1 MTQEAKADL
10 QKCLDAF
17 GIYGATAE
25 KLDNG
30 IDSGRVDDQ
39 DVFLTFTK
47 SLTAQ
52 STVAIL
58 GMPSSSKHD
67 SFQNKHMLQDVVYA
81 QKKKEALAGLQWNS
95 MVIFIFFIFDR
106 YLEHICTPQT
116 GIPI

>member
-1 MTQEAKADL
+1 MSLYNRQTLGQFFEPL
-10 QKCLDAF
+10 
-17 GIYGATAE
+17 YGATAE

-30 IDSGRVDDQ
+30 IDSGRVNDQ

-106 YLEHICTPQT
+106 YLEHICAPQT